1 MASFKF
7 ETAYDMNFFK
17 VPKTE
22 ISNADLHYYRQQLI
36 AVNSYDEE
44 KRISMYNED
53 DRFFYFPRYYFK
65 NREQVAKRI
74 IDQTDHGTKIDFKC
88 NIKLWDYQQL
98 AINEFLRHMNNGKT
112 GFFLGAAPGSGKTQ
126 MGIKMMEI
134 LGCTT
139 LIIVPK
145 KDLIEQWVERILKT
159 TDLKK
164 EDIGTCQGGKIKW
177 EGKKVVVGLI
187 HTVVK
192 YIDLEPFRRYF
203 GLLLFD
209 ECDSSVPPNTFAPAA
224 IMFNSKY
231 RIAMTAS
238 ETRADGLHVIFQNH
252 LVEVRITCEKSNTM
266 TPDVL
271 FINYNNSS
279 GKLPHSK
286 DRIKS
291 KGMLMTMLAKNED
304 RNKVIAS
311 YIQVATIKDKRP
323 TVILSDRIEQLR
335 SIKRWLITD
344 YKIPEEM
351 IGFYIGE
358 QNKAENKRVADNCM
372 IILASYGMMSRG
384 TDIPRLS
391 CLILAT
397 VRSDM
402 RQISGRVERIHPN
415 KKQPIIVDFI
425 DTAYSQTMQGKEQ
438 RLKFYTYR
446 KMRLFEKN
454 A

>member
-1 MASFKF
+1 MMAPYKF
-7 ETAYDMNFFK
+7 ETAYDMNFFI

-22 ISNADLHYYRQQLI
+22 LSNADLHYYKQQLI
-36 AVNSYDEE
+36 AVNNYDGE
-44 KRISMYNED
+44 KRISMYDED
-53 DRFFYFPRYYFK
+53 DNFFYFPRYYFK
-65 NREQVAKRI
+65 NREQVAKNI
-74 IDQTDHGTKIDFKC
+74 IDQTDHGAIINFEC
-88 NIKLWDYQQL
+88 NIKLWDYQQK
-98 AINEFLRHMNNGKT
+98 AINEFKEHLSKGRT

-164 EDIGTCQGGKIKW
+164 EDIGTCQAGKINW

-192 YIDLEPFRRYF
+192 YIDLESFRRYF

-224 IMFNSKY
+224 IMFNSRY

-252 LVEVRITCEKSNTM
+252 LVEVKIMCEKSNTM
-266 TPDVL
+266 TPDVV
-271 FINYNNSS
+271 FVNYDASS

-304 RNKVIAS
+304 RNNTIAS
-311 YIQVATIKDKRP
+311 YIYQAAIKEERP
-323 TVILSDRIEQLR
+323 TAILSDRISQLR
-335 SIKRWLITD
+335 NIRRWLIEV
-344 YKIPEEM
+344 YEVPEEM

-358 QNKAENKRVADNCM
+358 QSKAENKRVADHCI
-372 IILASYGMMSRG
+372 IILASFGMLSRG
-384 TDIPRLS
+384 TDITRLS
-391 CLILAT
+391 CLVLAT
-397 VRSDM
+397 PRNDM
-402 RQISGRVERIHPN
+402 RQISGRIERVCPN

-425 DTAYSQTMQGKEQ
+425 DPYNLCLSGKEQ

-446 KMRLFEKN
+446 KMKIFTKN

>member
-1 MASFKF
+1 
-7 ETAYDMNFFK
+7 
-17 VPKTE
+17 
-22 ISNADLHYYRQQLI
+22 
-36 AVNSYDEE
+36 
-44 KRISMYNED
+44 
-53 DRFFYFPRYYFK
+53 
-65 NREQVAKRI
+65 
-74 IDQTDHGTKIDFKC
+74 
-88 NIKLWDYQQL
+88 
-98 AINEFLRHMNNGKT
+98 
-112 GFFLGAAPGSGKTQ
+112 
-126 MGIKMMEI
+126 
-134 LGCTT
+134 
-139 LIIVPK
+139 
-145 KDLIEQWVERILKT
+145 
-159 TDLKK
+159 
-164 EDIGTCQGGKIKW
+164 
-177 EGKKVVVGLI
+177 
-187 HTVVK
+187 
-192 YIDLEPFRRYF
+192 
-203 GLLLFD
+203 
-209 ECDSSVPPNTFAPAA
+209 
-224 IMFNSKY
+224 MFNSKY

-238 ETRADGLHVIFQNH
+238 ETRADGLHIIFQNH

-372 IILASYGMMSRG
+372 IILASFSMMGRG

-397 VRSDM
+397 PRSDM
-402 RQISGRVERIHPN
+402 RQIVGRIERVCPN
-415 KKQPIIVDFI
+415 KKQPIVVDFV
-425 DTAYSQTMQGKEQ
+425 DPYNLCLSGKEQ

-454 A
+454 T

>member
-1 MASFKF
+1 MVSYRF
-7 ETAYDMNFFK
+7 ETAYDMNFFV
-17 VPKTE
+17 VPKKD
-22 ISNADLHYYRQQLI
+22 IPNADLHYYRQQLI

-53 DRFFYFPRYYFK
+53 ENFFYFPRYYFK
-65 NREQVAKRI
+65 NRNQLVKNI
-74 IDQTDHGTKIDFKC
+74 IDRTDAGTKINFKC

-98 AINEFLRHMNNGKT
+98 AINEFSRHLQDNRT

-164 EDIGTCQGGKIKW
+164 EDIGTCQAGKIKW
-177 EGKKVVVGLI
+177 KDKKVVVGLI

-192 YIDLEPFRRYF
+192 YIDLEPFKRYF

-224 IMFNSKY
+224 IMFNSRY

-252 LVEVRITCEKSNTM
+252 LVEVKIMCEKSNTM
-266 TPDVL
+266 TPDVV
-271 FINYNNSS
+271 FVNYNTSS

-304 RNKVIAS
+304 RNNTIAS
-311 YIQVATIKDKRP
+311 YIYQAAIKDARP
-323 TVILSDRIEQLR
+323 TAILSDRISQLR
-335 SIKRWLITD
+335 SIKRWLIET
-344 YKIPEEM
+344 YKVPEEM

-358 QNKAENKRVADNCM
+358 QNKAENRRVADNCM
-372 IILASYGMMSRG
+372 IILASFGMLSRG

-391 CLILAT
+391 CLVLAT
-397 VRSDM
+397 PRNDM
-402 RQISGRVERIHPN
+402 RQIAGRCERVCAN

-425 DTAYSQTMQGKEQ
+425 DPYHLCQTGKEQ

>member
-1 MASFKF
+1 MAPYKF
-7 ETAYDMNFFK
+7 ETAYDMNFFI

-22 ISNADLHYYRQQLI
+22 ISNADLHYYRQKLI

-44 KRISMYNED
+44 KRISMYSED
-53 DRFFYFPRYYFK
+53 DDFFYFPRYYFK
-65 NREQVAKRI
+65 NREQVAKNI
-74 IDQTDHGTKIDFKC
+74 IDQTDYGTKIDFEC

-98 AINEFLRHMNNGKT
+98 AINEFKEHLNNGRT

-145 KDLIEQWVERILKT
+145 KDLIGQWIERILKT

-164 EDIGTCQGGKIKW
+164 EDIGTCQAGKIKW

-252 LVEVRITCEKSNTM
+252 LVEVKIMCEKSNTM
-266 TPDVL
+266 TPDVV
-271 FINYNNSS
+271 FVNYDTSS

-304 RNKVIAS
+304 RNNTIAS
-311 YIQVATIKDKRP
+311 YIYQAAINEERP
-323 TVILSDRIEQLR
+323 TAILSDRISQLR
-335 SIKRWLITD
+335 SIKRWLVEV
-344 YKIPEEM
+344 YNVPEET

-358 QNKAENKRVADNCM
+358 QSKAENKRVADNCM
-372 IILASYGMMSRG
+372 IILASFGMLSRG

-391 CLILAT
+391 CMILAT

-402 RQISGRVERIHPN
+402 RQIVGRIERVDKN
-415 KKQPIIVDFI
+415 KKQPIVVDFV
-425 DTAYSQTMQGKEQ
+425 DPYNLCQAGREQ